1 MIFPRKFSKKA
12 SLNLSI
18 EAIVVVVI
26 AFTVLGLGLGFVKNQ
41 FKSFSDTST
50 QVSSQIKDTI
60 LENMRSS
67 GKKLSVDRE
76 VILERGDS
84 KGINIGVVNTDT
96 NTAKFGIG
104 IIALKKQNLDGSAG
118 TKEDMD
124 GEVSFFYNEFVD
136 KELSPTDG
144 DVIPLTVTAEG
155 SASGNYLYK
164 VNVYTP
170 TDPAGQGCD
179 ADVTAATCRIYDSTT
194 FFVKVS

>member
-50 QVSSQIKDTI
+50 QVSSQIKDQI
-60 LENMRSS
+60 LESMRSS

-76 VILERGDS
+76 VIMERGDS
-84 KGINIGVVNTDT
+84 KAVNIGVVNTGT
-96 NTAKFGIG
+96 TTSKFGIK
-104 IIALKKQNLDGSAG
+104 IVELKKQNTDGTPG
-118 TKEDMD
+118 LKTDMPN
-124 GEVSFFYNEFVD
+124 EVTFFYNDVVD

-144 DVIPLTVTAEG
+144 DVIPITITTTG
-155 SASGNYLYK
+155 SASGNYLYQAQ
-164 VNVYTP
+164 VISAPVGSDCTLG
-170 TDPAGQGCD
+170 TEASCI
-179 ADVTAATCRIYDSTT
+179 AYDSTT

>member
-1 MIFPRKFSKKA
+1 MIFKRKFSKKA

-50 QVSSQIKDTI
+50 QVSSQIKDQI
-60 LENMRSS
+60 LESMRSS

-76 VILERGDS
+76 VIMERGDS
-84 KGINIGVVNTDT
+84 KAVNIGVVNTGT
-96 NTAKFGIG
+96 TTGNFGIS
-104 IIALKKQNLDGSAG
+104 IIPMKKQNIDGTAG
-118 TKEDMD
+118 NTADMPD
-124 GEVSFFYNEFVD
+124 EVTFFYDGMVD

-144 DVIPLTVTAEG
+144 DVIPITITTTG
-155 SASGNYLYK
+155 SASGNYLYQVK
-164 VNVYTP
+164 VYNGDSSVCSGEP
-170 TDPAGQGCD
+170 IPD
-179 ADVTAATCRIYDSTT
+179 TCPSYDSTT

>member
-1 MIFPRKFSKKA
+1 MIFKRRFSKRA

-50 QVSSQIKDTI
+50 QVSSQIKDQI
-60 LENMRSS
+60 LESMRSS

-76 VILERGDS
+76 VIMERGDT
-84 KGINIGVVNTDT
+84 KAVNIGVVNTGIST
-96 NTAKFGIG
+96 LKFGIN
-104 IIALKKQNLDGSAG
+104 IVPMKKQNIDGTQG
-118 TKEDMD
+118 VKDDMPD
-124 GEVSFFYNEFVD
+124 EVTFFYNELID

-144 DVIPLTVTAEG
+144 DVIPVTITTTG
-155 SASGNYLYK
+155 SASGNYLYQVK
-164 VNVYTP
+164 VYSA
-170 TDPAGQGCD
+170 AGTECD
-179 ADVTAATCRIYDSTT
+179 AGVDAAGCQPYDSTT

>member
-50 QVSSQIKDTI
+50 QVSSQIKDQI
-60 LENMRSS
+60 LESMRSS

-76 VILERGDS
+76 VIMERGDS
-84 KGINIGVVNTDT
+84 KAVNIGVVNTGIST
-96 NTAKFGIG
+96 TKFGIN
-104 IIALKKQNLDGSAG
+104 IIPMKKQNIDGTPGVTA
-118 TKEDMD
+118 DMGD
-124 GEVSFFYNEFVD
+124 EVTFFYNELVD

-144 DVIPLTVTAEG
+144 DVIPITITTTG
-155 SASGNYLYK
+155 GASGNYLYQVK
-164 VNVYTP
+164 VYSAV
-170 TDPAGQGCD
+170 GSECD
-179 ADVTAATCRIYDSTT
+179 ADVTAAGCTPYDSTT